1 MDTSNNAGKMKKI
14 IIFAAVLLAI
24 SVIMLLLPA
33 RGRDTGHEEK
43 SPMKVIFDTDMGNDV
58 DDTIALD
65 MLYKYQDEGIIDII
79 GIISSKREE
88 GSVRYIDAM
97 GTLYG
102 YGDIPLGI
110 VRTYPDEGYKC
121 ADKRLN
127 FADHVAAE
135 GDYRHSIEDYGA
147 LPDGYLLMRRLLAES
162 DTPVTIIAVGFSTN
176 LARLLESGPDEYS
189 PLCGKELVASKVNRL
204 VMMAGNFD
212 SERAL
217 RKKEYNIYN
226 DRMVATRVC
235 MEWPTEILFSGYEV
249 GKRILY
255 PYTALESGFGYASP
269 HPVTE
274 AFGYYAEM
282 PYNRPMWDPT
292 AVIMAVEPDRKYFS
306 LSDAGY
312 VTVDQGSRTDFT
324 TDSRS
329 NRRYC
334 IVNDTQCMNMM
345 RRIVELTSK
354 TPKALANADGEH
366 KENP

>member
-1 MDTSNNAGKMKKI
+1 MNTDNNAGKMKKI
-14 IIFAAVLLAI
+14 TVFAAVLLAI
-24 SVIMLLLPA
+24 SVVMLLLPA
-33 RGRDTGHEEK
+33 RGKETGDKEK
-43 SPMKVIFDTDMGNDV
+43 RPVKVIFDTDMGNDV

-65 MLYKYQDEGIIDII
+65 MLYKYQDEGLVDLL
-79 GIISSKREE
+79 GIVSSKREE

-110 VRTYPDEGYKC
+110 VKTYPEEGYEC

-135 GDYRHSIEDYGA
+135 GRYRRSVDDYGS
-147 LPDGYLLMRRLLAES
+147 LPDGYLLMRRLLAEA
-162 DTPVTIIAVGFSTN
+162 DGPVTIIAVGFSTN
-176 LARLLESGPDEYS
+176 LARLLASGPDAYS
-189 PLCGKELVASKVNRL
+189 PLCGKELIAQKVERL

-212 SERAL
+212 SDRAL
-217 RKKEYNIYN
+217 RKREYNIYN
-226 DRMVATRVC
+226 DRIAATRVC

-249 GKRILY
+249 GKRVLY
-255 PYTALESGFGYASP
+255 PYTAVESNFRYAEP

-292 AVIMAVEPDRKYFS
+292 AVIMAVEPDRRYFS

-324 TDSRS
+324 ADSRS
-329 NRRYC
+329 DRRYC

-354 TPKALANADGEH
+354 SPKAIARKGAEGP
-366 KENP
+366 ENP